1 MLPISFWSL
10 LVLSC
15 QTAEYSTSAYQMTSL
30 NQRIGGD
37 KSLAQPGDFMM
48 ENAHVRFSIIG
59 NEQYGGPHTFGGGVI
74 DADIQRNDPSFNQG
88 HMDRILLRY
97 STTIS
102 MNVAWIDEEH
112 GNVEIIQDGSN
123 GDAVICT
130 VGRAYPFISTTP
142 SHLGCWRKTHKGRLG
157 L

>member
-1 MLPISFWSL
+1 MLPISFLSL

-48 ENAHVRFSIIG
+48 ENPHVRFSIIG
-59 NEQYGGPHTFGGGVI
+59 KRASMGPHTFGGGVI

-88 HMDRILLRY
+88 HGQDLLAEVFP
-97 STTIS
+97 TIS

-112 GNVEIIQDGSN
+112 GNVEIIQD
-123 GDAVICT
+123 DQ
-130 VGRAYPFISTTP
+130 
-142 SHLGCWRKTHKGRLG
+142 
-157 L
+157 